1 MRRIIVFTWLVAG
14 FFLQAAAYFGLAARI
29 GIPQS
34 PAFSNPRV
42 PFAALVFIGGVMMVF
57 LSAVIYELLPDRES
71 ENEDEDEDEGEGE
84 TRSRGRRR

>member
-14 FFLQAAAYFGLAARI
+14 FFLQAAAYFGLAART

-57 LSAVIYELLPDRES
+57 LSAVIYELLPDRKS
-71 ENEDEDEDEGEGE
+71 DGEDEGE

>member
-14 FFLQAAAYFGLAARI
+14 FFLQAAAYFGLAART

-42 PFAALVFIGGVMMVF
+42 PFASLVFIGGVIMVF

-71 ENEDEDEDEGEGE
+71 ENEDEDEGER
-84 TRSRGRRR
+84 RSRERGP